1 MSVVI
6 RMKRTGRK
14 NAPCYRISV
23 ADKAAPRDG
32 RTLESLGLYDPDSP
46 VPELRLKLDVERA
59 RAWIQNGAQPSETV
73 HSIFLKSGVYKGLER
88 KTKKRSRPKRG
99 RETAKSATRA
109 ASEKARA
116 DAKAARRSTRAAA
129 RRAAA
134 KAAKAAAPAAE

>member
-23 ADKAAPRDG
+23 ADKGAPRDG
-32 RTLESLGLYDPDSP
+32 RTLENLGLYDPASP
-46 VPELRLKLDVERA
+46 RPELRLKLDVEAA
-59 RAWIQNGAQPSETV
+59 RRWIQNGAQPSETV

-88 KTKKRSRPKRG
+88 GGKKRSRPKRG
-99 RETAKSATRA
+99 RTTATSSAREQ
-109 ASEKARA
+109 SEKARA
-116 DAKAARRSTRAAA
+116 EAKAARRTERATA

-134 KAAKAAAPAAE
+134 KAAKAAAPAE